1 MGKLSAGCEQRA
13 AGTDASRRPPL
24 VALVTSPA
32 ASHHEREPG
41 EREQSGVRVGRADE
55 TRRVDVAVGHRRGDV
70 QWPRGRQLIG
80 QQTRKRGCGAPGL
93 WVTGVQGCP
102 WRAHEEARKGKK
114 TGLRGAQFRG
124 GATRKRHPES
134 SGRPSALSAPCVGV
148 LDSRLSGSGVGW
160 ANSLSPSSRI
170 PLPPQLSDFQRGAT
184 QISEP
189 SKPLFA
195 LFPQQP

>member
-1 MGKLSAGCEQRA
+1 M
-13 AGTDASRRPPL
+13 
-24 VALVTSPA
+24 VTSPA
-32 ASHHEREPG
+32 ASHHEKDPG
-41 EREQSGVRVGRADE
+41 EREQSGVRVGCADE
-55 TRRVDVAVGHRRGDV
+55 TRWVDVAVGPQRGDV
-70 QWPRGRQLIG
+70 QWPRGRQLTG

-102 WRAHEEARKGKK
+102 WRAREEARKGKK
-114 TGLRGAQFRG
+114 TEIRGAQFRG
-124 GATRKRHPES
+124 GATRKWHPES
-134 SGRPSALSAPCVGV
+134 SGRPSVLSAPCVGV
-148 LDSRLSGSGVGW
+148 LDSRLLGSGVGRT
-160 ANSLSPSSRI
+160 NSLAPSFRI